1 MDCGYIKT
9 SSARFL
15 LPLMVSV
22 VVGLF
27 GRGRGDV
34 VNFFFLGGGLFFDFV
49 IVCVVGNED
58 GKESTC

>member
-34 VNFFFLGGGLFFDFV
+34 VIFFLGGGVSF
-49 IVCVVGNED
+49 
-58 GKESTC
+58 STSSLSVL

>member
-34 VNFFFLGGGLFFDFV
+34 VIFFWGGGLIFDFV